1 MKIVEIR
8 SEAEWQHLR
17 DGWDALLRESRS
29 ATIFLSWEWS
39 AAWWSAYGAPG
50 ELYILAAYDDGGA
63 LRGIAPMRRRT
74 MRGYGQKVPAL
85 TFLADGSN
93 DSDYLDFLIAAGY
106 ERPVMEAFGRQW
118 HEALKRGTVLEVN
131 EIPESSPNLPTLRE
145 WAESQGC
152 VWRETVVPCGTVRL
166 PDVWEEYLTM
176 LKPRFRTKVRST
188 LRNLEGRPEVRFGFA
203 QTLEDATNLLPVLY
217 DLHSRRW
224 AGEGKP
230 GVFGWDRKR
239 AFYSALS
246 ENLLACGRLRFSWL
260 EWKGRILACQYGF
273 IYGNSYFQLQEGYEP
288 EAEHWNVGIG
298 LRAWSI
304 RELMKQGVREY
315 DFMAGIGRHKTDWG
329 AEAKNSLRILLART
343 SYKNVLLCHG
353 PQWESRAREIVRQVV
368 PERILAARRGLL
380 LKAEFNRAYEHPPNE
395 WVRNAL
401 ARCYFHSP
409 LPELVQPLRERY
421 QLSIVQNGGR
431 KFSFEKRNEASARIL
446 VFHRVNDDRDPFF
459 PSLPTAIFAR
469 QMRFVSRHY
478 RVVSLAELV
487 DRLEAGSL
495 DPVLAITF
503 DDGYQDNWENAFP
516 ILQRYGLP
524 AMIFLATEG
533 IDSREPLWFERL
545 SLAVKN
551 TSREFLDLEFD
562 LPRRFWLR
570 TQAERLDA
578 NTRLQGILRRVPDD
592 ARRCRLAEVLSLLE
606 AGECGE
612 RNGKMLTWD
621 QVRRMKTSGIDF
633 GGHTVT
639 HPFISKLA
647 KEQAEWELA
656 SCKLRIEEELQK
668 PVDYFAYPSGTDED
682 IAVWSKDLVRSAGYR
697 AAVTS
702 IWGVNDRSTDRMALR
717 RGQPW
722 EEDPAVFAYKLD
734 WYSLV
739 NG

>member
-8 SEAEWQHLR
+8 SEAGWQQLR
-17 DGWDALLRESRS
+17 DGWEVLLRDSAS
-29 ATIFLSWEWS
+29 ATIFLTWEWTS
-39 AAWWSAYGAPG
+39 AWWPAYGAPG
-50 ELYILAAYDDGGA
+50 ELYILAAYDGDGA

-74 MRGYGQKVPAL
+74 MRGYGQTVPTL

-106 ERPVMEAFGRQW
+106 ERLVMEAFCRHWQD
-118 HEALKRGTVLEVN
+118 ALRSGTVLEVN
-131 EIPESSPNLPTLRE
+131 EIPESSPNLPALRA
-145 WAESQGC
+145 WAESDGC
-152 VWRETVVPCGTVRL
+152 VWRETEVLCGTVCL
-166 PDVWEEYLTM
+166 PGTWDVYLGM

-188 LRNLEGRPEVRFGFA
+188 LRKLQERGEARFGFA
-203 QTLEDATNLLPVLY
+203 QTLEEANNLLPVLY

-224 AGEGKP
+224 AADGKS

-239 AFYSALS
+239 AFYSALT
-246 ENLLACGRLRFSWL
+246 ENLLASGRLRFSWL

-273 IYGNSYFQLQEGYEP
+273 VYGDTYFQLQEGYEP

-304 RELMKQGVREY
+304 RKLLEQGIREY
-315 DFMAGIGRHKTDWG
+315 DFMAGMGRHKTDWG
-329 AEAKNSLRILLART
+329 AEAKHSRRILCGRI
-343 SYKNVLLCHG
+343 SHRNVLYCHG
-353 PQWESRAREIVRQVV
+353 PRWESRAREVVNQFV
-368 PERILAARRGLL
+368 PEHILARRRCPQGTEPPGS
-380 LKAEFNRAYEHPPNE
+380 ANGHPRNE
-395 WVRNAL
+395 WARNAL

-409 LPELVQPLRERY
+409 LPKLVQPMRERY
-421 QLSIVQNGGR
+421 QLSIATNDGR
-431 KFSFEKRNEASARIL
+431 RFAFEKRREPAARIL

-459 PSLPTAIFAR
+459 PSLPTANFAR
-469 QMRFVSRHY
+469 QMSFVSRHY
-478 RVVSLAELV
+478 RVVSLAEVV
-487 DRLEAGSL
+487 DRLEAGSRN
-495 DPVLAITF
+495 PVLAVTF
-503 DDGYQDNWENAFP
+503 DDGYQDNWEKAFP

-524 AMIFLATEG
+524 ATIFLATEA

-545 SLAVKN
+545 SLAVKK
-551 TSREFLDLEFD
+551 TRRDYLDLEFET
-562 LPRRFWLR
+562 PQRFWLR

-578 NTRLQGILRRVPDD
+578 NSRLQGMLRRVADET
-592 ARRCRLAEVLSLLE
+592 RRCRLAEVLRLLE
-606 AGECGE
+606 AGNCGD
-612 RNGKMLTWD
+612 RNGKMLTWE
-621 QVRRMKTSGIDF
+621 QVRRMKASGIDF

-647 KEQAEWELA
+647 KERAEWEL
-656 SCKLRIEEELQK
+656 SRCKRRIEEELQR
-668 PVDYFAYPSGTDED
+668 PVDYFAYPSGTNED

-702 IWGVNDRSTDRMALR
+702 IWGVNDGSTDRMELR